1 MKTLS
6 AYGIYQLY
14 AHGECREMV
23 KEIDLYG
30 TVFWHDLQSYLTLT
44 NKDDRHNFLVY
55 ADIVKAYFYN
65 KGR

>member
-14 AHGECREMV
+14 LKDRCREMV

-30 TVFWHDLQSYLTLT
+30 MEFWHDLQGYLTMT

-65 KGR
+65 KSR